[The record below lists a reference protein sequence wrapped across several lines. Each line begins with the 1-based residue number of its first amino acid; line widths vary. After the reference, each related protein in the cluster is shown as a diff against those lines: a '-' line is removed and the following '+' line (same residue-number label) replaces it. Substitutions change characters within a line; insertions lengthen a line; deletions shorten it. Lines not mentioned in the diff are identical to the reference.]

1 MCSARTSS
9 LLHSGLTLSPS
20 GHPHARSLALP
31 NTPHSPPISLS
42 LSPSPSSP
50 LRWLAGWLYTYM
62 IPGRCCGLPL
72 VYGHGATQPSA
83 GQVAKN
89 THTTATAVHRPPS
102 TALPL
107 VFANIPPSPIAAS
120 SPADGCS
127 LSFSWP
133 ILCVCD
139 TPSMLAA
146 HRKYIAEAAPSTICL
161 SCTC

>member
-1 MCSARTSS
+1 MQRAHFITVTQRPNLKPQRPPARPFSRPAKHSS
-9 LLHSGLTLSPS
+9 LSPYLSLTLS
-20 GHPHARSLALP
+20 
-31 NTPHSPPISLS
+31 LS
-42 LSPSPSSP
+42 LFSSA
-50 LRWLAGWLYTYM
+50 LAGWLYTYR

>member
-42 LSPSPSSP
+42 LTLSLSLFSSA
-50 LRWLAGWLYTYM
+50 LAGWLYTYM

-83 GQVAKN
+83 GQVSKN

-107 VFANIPPSPIAAS
+107 VFANIPPPPSP
-120 SPADGCS
+120 P
-127 LSFSWP
+127 
-133 ILCVCD
+133 
-139 TPSMLAA
+139 
-146 HRKYIAEAAPSTICL
+146 HRRRMAAPSASPGPFRVCATLRPCWWPIE
-161 SCTC
+161 ST